1 MTGKDKSAFATL
13 LFALGETFN
22 ETVSEARAQIYFRAL
37 KHLSLREVEAAMDV
51 HVRTSQ
57 WFPKPAELLQAAH
70 GGTEDHAELAWV
82 AVQCEVARVGWAG
95 TPTWPNAQ
103 TERAAMQLFGGWRA
117 LCENLPSGGPEL
129 LGYRKQF
136 VALYGAL
143 ARRDAAVGVFLPGR
157 ADTKAAL
164 AELKRQL
171 EARNLPTKGL

>member
-1 MTGKDKSAFATL
+1 MTGKDKTAFATL

-22 ETVSEARAQIYFRAL
+22 ETVSEVRAQIFFRAM
-37 KHLSLREVEAAMDV
+37 KHLSLREVEAAMDA

-57 WFPKPAELLQAAH
+57 WFPKPAELLGVAH
-70 GGTEDHAELAWV
+70 GGTDDHAELAWV
-82 AVQCEVARVGWAG
+82 TVQREVGRVGWAG

-103 TERAAMQLFGGWRA
+103 TERAAMQLCGGWKA

-143 ARRDAAVGVFLPGR
+143 ARRDAAVGMFLTGPG
-157 ADTKAAL
+157 DTKAAL

-171 EARNLPTKGL
+171 EARKLPTGGL